1 MITKLLAAP
10 SHELPR
16 VVSKAIR
23 VVSSPRFFLRIA
35 ERTDMATSDAEKDKL
50 SELAGNLVSTLEA
63 VVSTTEKVLDD
74 TALDVENIVKA
85 AAEPLSGEFLVPL
98 LPERIASMRE
108 VMDQIESPRLDEGFL
123 TTIDSWMNK
132 SGQDGMDGMVVI
144 LQKVLQ
150 IYAGTVIT
158 RARNTGDAPSPAAVL
173 FEELLNMDTDN
184 WDFQLRNKIGEGDEL
199 LSSEA
204 LMAEIQRTIESVVLG
219 LENGSMAQRV
229 QAEYLRELITR
240 VEAMPQE

>member
-1 MITKLLAAP
+1 
-10 SHELPR
+10 
-16 VVSKAIR
+16 
-23 VVSSPRFFLRIA
+23 
-35 ERTDMATSDAEKDKL
+35 MATSDAEKDKL

-158 RARNTGDAPSPAAVL
+158 RARNTGDAASPAAVL